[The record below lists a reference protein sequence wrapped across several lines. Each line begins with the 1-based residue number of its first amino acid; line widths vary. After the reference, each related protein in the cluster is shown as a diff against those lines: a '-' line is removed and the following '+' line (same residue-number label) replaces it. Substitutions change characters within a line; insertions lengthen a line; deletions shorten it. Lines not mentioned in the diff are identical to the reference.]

1 MNRYVTQVIRTVFL
15 FVAISGLAGSQAE
28 DLPLAEDEKRIF
40 LTATDGSQMK
50 LLADL
55 PKFINQGS
63 PNWSADGK
71 LIAFDAHQAGQT
83 TNDTQII
90 VVNADGTN
98 PRVLCDGAMPSFSPR
113 SHRIAFSRYGGQ
125 NRGVW
130 VMSEEGPEKELV
142 LLDENGWGAD
152 WSPDGT
158 RIAYE
163 KYTGR
168 GANFAIFDLI
178 EGTSTYL
185 FPEGAEPYQSLF
197 WNFMWSPD
205 SKQIAFKGMNA
216 NRQIEVGIVD
226 ARGSQHGLTT
236 RLVEKTLSANFA
248 WKPDGSRL
256 LVSFQCPERG
266 NREQIYWLDPRTQ
279 DPPQLLPGQNPDLVN
294 WGISWSPEGER
305 LAIAVRRPKT
315 KAK

>member
-1 MNRYVTQVIRTVFL
+1 MNRNVTRARTVFL
-15 FVAISGLAGSQAE
+15 FVAMSGFAGLQAE

-40 LTATDGSQMK
+40 LTAPDGSQMK

-55 PKFINQGS
+55 PKFTGQGS
-63 PNWSADGK
+63 PTWSHDGK

-83 TNDTQII
+83 INDTQII
-90 VVNADGTN
+90 VVKTDGTN
-98 PRVLCDGAMPSFSPR
+98 PRVLCDGAMPSFSPG
-113 SHRIAFSRYGGQ
+113 SHRIAFSRYGSNQ
-125 NRGVW
+125 GVW
-130 VMSEEGPEKELV
+130 VMSAEGPEKELV

-163 KYTGR
+163 KHTSR
-168 GANFAIFDLI
+168 GDNFAVFDLI

-185 FPEGAEPYQSLF
+185 FPEGAEPYRALF

-216 NRQIEVGIVD
+216 DQQIEVGIVD
-226 ARGSQHGLTT
+226 ARGSQYGLTT

-266 NREQIYWLDPRTQ
+266 NREQIYSLDPRTQ

-294 WGISWSPEGER
+294 WGVSWSPDGQCLA
-305 LAIAVRRPKT
+305 LAIRRPK
-315 KAK
+315 ANAR